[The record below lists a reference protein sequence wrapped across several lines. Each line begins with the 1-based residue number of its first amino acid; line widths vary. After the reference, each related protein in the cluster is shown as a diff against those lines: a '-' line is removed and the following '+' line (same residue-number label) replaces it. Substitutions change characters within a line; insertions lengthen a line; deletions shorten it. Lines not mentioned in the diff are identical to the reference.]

1 MLARVPVSQYI
12 TDKFWCVG
20 NNCLIVDISLNLVN
34 IYFCSDDYVK
44 IVKYIE
50 EKEKNEKKKE
60 KRV

>member
-1 MLARVPVSQYI
+1 VLARVPVSQYI
-12 TDKFWCVG
+12 TYKFWCVG
-20 NNCLIVDISLNLVN
+20 NNSLIVDISLNLVN

-50 EKEKNEKKKE
+50 EKENNEKKKE

>member
-1 MLARVPVSQYI
+1 MLAREPVSQYNLTI
-12 TDKFWCVG
+12 WCVG